1 MNLAEW
7 SLRKSLIT
15 WVMTILFLVVGW
27 SSYQKLSRLEDPEFT
42 IKDAVITT
50 PYPGASAAEVEE
62 EVTNVI
68 EKAVQQMGQ
77 IKKVES
83 RSSRG
88 LSSVQV
94 TMQDKYDKNSLPQ
107 VWDELRRKVND
118 AQRSLPPGAGPSLV
132 NDDFGDVYG
141 IFLAITGEGY
151 SYKEIYEYAKL
162 LQRELLKA
170 TDVKRIVLYGD
181 QKEAIYV
188 EMRREKMAQ
197 LGISPQDI
205 YAALKAKNIA
215 TSSGNL
221 LLGQEFIPISP
232 TGEFRSEQD
241 FGDLLITSSNPKS
254 NSLVYLRDVAD
265 IKRGYQDPPATL
277 LRYDG
282 KPAIGL
288 AISTVLGGNVMVMS
302 DSLDQRLKELE
313 SQRPI
318 GMELN
323 IISHQ
328 AQSVKTSLTGFLINL
343 AEAVAIVV
351 GVLLLFMGL
360 RSGLI
365 LGVVLMVTIM
375 GTFIFMQINAI
386 TLERISLGALIIAL
400 GMLVDCA
407 IVVTDGMRMQMAQ
420 GKSGVDAAKDI
431 VGQTALPMLGGTA
444 VAIVAFAAIGT
455 SQDSTG
461 EYCRTLFSVIL
472 YSLSLSWLTAVTCT
486 PLLCA
491 TFLKVT
497 PSSADATDDPYAKGF
512 YLMYR
517 NFLSWCIRFRWVVA
531 AVVVAMF
538 ISALL
543 GFGYIKNSF
552 FPDSTRPQFYVDL
565 WFPEGTD
572 IHETERQLELA
583 EDALKKHE
591 GVTHL
596 TSTIGGNQVRFLL
609 TYTPEKNYP
618 SYGQIL
624 VDVDD
629 YTRIKALAPQVQ
641 KEFEELFPSAIANVR
656 LFVLGPS
663 TGGKIQLRIYG
674 PDDEQLRILAGKAE
688 SILLNNSDARAVRN
702 EWREKIKVVR
712 PQMAETQARRAG
724 IDRPELSQALES
736 AFQGTKVGI
745 YREKDELIPVLARA
759 PTQERA
765 DLDSLDG
772 IQIWSPAARSMISMG
787 QVVSGFATEFEDA
800 YVWRNDRR
808 KMIRLHADPREGL
821 PSELFEQVKAKIEQ
835 ALNVDVAA
843 VAGHDVDDS
852 DFNAKTLTV
861 QENDLWLL
869 KDKPGYYMAW
879 GGEAEDSARAN
890 AGLAK
895 SIPMFFGIMVLIV
908 LVLFN
913 SIKKT
918 LVIWLSVP
926 LAVIGVTVGLLV
938 FKQPFGFMALLGL
951 MSLSGMAIK
960 ASIVLIDEIN
970 VQIEQG
976 KTPYQAVLIAGVSR
990 LIPVTM
996 SSGTTMLGMIPLF
1009 TDAFFI
1015 SMAVTI
1021 VFGLGFATV
1030 LILIVVPV
1038 LYSIFYGVHEDDEP
1052 KTSEGEK
1059 SGLLPKH
1066 SGSVE

>member
-7 SLRKSLIT
+7 SIRKSLIT
-15 WVMTILFLVVGW
+15 WVVTILFLVVGW
-27 SSYQKLSRLEDPEFT
+27 NSYQKLSRLEDPEFT
-42 IKDAVITT
+42 IKDAVISTA
-50 PYPGASAAEVEE
+50 YPGASAAEVEE

-68 EKAVQQMGQ
+68 EKAAQQMGQ
-77 IKKVES
+77 IKRVES

-88 LSSVQV
+88 LSLVNVS
-94 TMQDKYDKNSLPQ
+94 MQDKYDKATLPQ
-107 VWDELRRKVND
+107 VWDELRRKIGD
-118 AQRSLPPGAGPSLV
+118 AQRSLPPGAGPSVV

-141 IFLAITGEGY
+141 IFWAITGEGY
-151 SYKEIYEYAKL
+151 SYQEIYEYAKV

-170 TDVKRIVLYGD
+170 KDVKRIVLYGE
-181 QKEAIYV
+181 QKEAIFV

-197 LGISPQDI
+197 LGISPQAI

-215 TSSGNL
+215 TSAGNL
-221 LLGQEFIPISP
+221 LLGEEYIPINP
-232 TGEFRSEQD
+232 TGEFKSEQD
-241 FGDLLITSSNPKS
+241 FGDLLIGSASGKS
-254 NSLVYLRDVAD
+254 NSLVYLRDVAT
-265 IKRGYQDPPATL
+265 ITRGYQDPPTNI

-288 AISTVLGGNVMVMS
+288 AVSAVQGGNVTVMS

-313 SQRPI
+313 SLRPI

-323 IISHQ
+323 VVSHQ
-328 AQSVKTSLTGFLINL
+328 AQSVNTSLKGFMINL
-343 AEAVAIVV
+343 AEAVAIVI

-375 GTFIFMQINAI
+375 GTFIFMQMYHV

-407 IVVTDGMRMQMAQ
+407 IVVTDGMRMLMAK
-420 GKSGVDAAKDI
+420 GKSGFEAACDI
-431 VGQTALPMLGGTA
+431 VGQTTLPMLGGTI

-472 YSLSLSWLTAVTCT
+472 FSLMLSWLTAVTCT

-497 PSSADATDDPYAKGF
+497 PQTDEVAEDPYSKGF
-512 YLMYR
+512 YRVYS
-517 NFLSWCIRFRWVVA
+517 NFLSACIRFRWVVV
-531 AVVVAMF
+531 AVVVGLF
-538 ISALL
+538 IAAVL
-543 GFGYIKNSF
+543 GFGHIKNSF

-572 IHETERQLELA
+572 IRETERQLKIA
-583 EDALKKHE
+583 EAALKKRE

-596 TSTIGGNQVRFLL
+596 SSTVGGNQVRFLL
-609 TYTPEKNYP
+609 TYTPEKSYR

-629 YTRIKALAPQVQ
+629 YSRIKDMTPQVQ
-641 KEFEELFPSAIANVR
+641 QEFEALFPSAITNVR

-663 TGGKIQLRIYG
+663 SGGKIQLRIYG
-674 PDDEQLRILAGKAE
+674 PDAQQLRELNSKAE
-688 SILLNNSDARAVRN
+688 AILLNDPNARAVRN
-702 EWREKIKVVR
+702 EWREKSKVLR
-712 PQMAETQARRAG
+712 PQMAETQARKAG
-724 IDRPELSQALES
+724 IDRPDLAQAMES
-736 AFQGTKVGI
+736 AFQGTRVGV
-745 YREKDELIPVLARA
+745 YRERDELLPILARS

-765 DLDSLDG
+765 DLDSLEG
-772 IQIWSPAARSMISMG
+772 IQIWSPAAQAMLPLG
-787 QVVSGFATEFEDA
+787 QVVTGFTAEFEDA

-808 KMIRLHADPREGL
+808 KMLRLHADPRSGL
-821 PSELFEQVKAKIEQ
+821 PSELFARVKAPIEQ
-835 ALNVDVAA
+835 ALDVDVAA
-843 VAGHDVDDS
+843 VLGHDPGDAP
-852 DFNAKTLTV
+852 FNAATLKV
-861 QENDLWLL
+861 HDNDLWPL
-869 KDKPGYYMAW
+869 KNKPGYYMAW
-879 GGEAEDSARAN
+879 GGEAEDSSRAN
-890 AGLAK
+890 ASLAG
-895 SIPMFFGIMVLIV
+895 SLPMFLGIMVLIV

-918 LVIWLSVP
+918 LVIWLTVP
-926 LAVIGVTVGLLV
+926 LALIGVTVGLLV

-960 ASIVLIDEIN
+960 ASIVLVDEIGI
-970 VQIEQG
+970 QISAG
-976 KTPYQAVLIAGVSR
+976 KTPYQAVLNAGVSR

-1009 TDAFFI
+1009 TDAFFV

-1021 VFGLGFATV
+1021 VFGLGFATL

-1038 LYSIFYGVHEDDEP
+1038 LYSLFFGIHQDDE
-1052 KTSEGEK
+1052 KLTASTQTGMEG
-1059 SGLLPKH
+1059 
-1066 SGSVE
+1066 